1 MKFKSNGMKMR
12 REYRV
17 DAGKL
22 VVIKSPMVPGIGKGT
37 VRKYELSDCAH
48 VDGYELER
56 KDAGTNFR
64 VKFESDY
71 KARVWIEPPAEPK
84 AKRWR
89 KDGAVFANSRFYL
102 YCKTVEEA
110 EGLVA
115 SIRMAK
121 YMKEPQKQNVFRRAV
136 QRIMAQKLSM
146 TVDAVAAGPLRRASL
161 EYLKQQLLDTSH
173 SCDLNENDNL

>member
-1 MKFKSNGMKMR
+1 MKFKSNGTKMR

-22 VVIKSPMVPGIGKGT
+22 VVTKSPMVPGIGKGT

-56 KDAGTNFR
+56 KDAGTNFKT
-64 VKFESDY
+64 KFEGDY
-71 KARVWIEPPAEPK
+71 KARVWIEPGK
-84 AKRWR
+84 GWR
-89 KDGAVFANSRFYL
+89 KDGAVFKNSRFYL
-102 YCKTVEEA
+102 YCKSVEEA

-161 EYLKQQLLDTSH
+161 EYLKQQLLDTSN
-173 SCDLNENDNL
+173 SCDLNETYNL